1 MAIVI
6 AAIPV
11 ENLGTMRAAANSK
24 QLTDNDYTEYAY
36 GKPELDFG
44 ADEPIT
50 NGLQLTKESNDY
62 QGQQVKTY
70 IFTGGILV
78 EKLLVIPKA
87 DGEKVGIVSGIADGA
102 DNNVV
107 INSEEYLDYVVI
119 DEAYMNAVVEAL
131 KSEKYKASTTGVQRT
146 NDLPTNLSS
155 ISTTK
160 SLVTQRLTIDQ
171 FQIDTISNPVTLNYT
186 SNNNR
191 YTTIIPSSGT
201 DEDIQNILKE
211 QAKYNDWAAD
221 IDEYNQKMQDL
232 QSKIDD
238 FMKKYDVTTPDTG
251 AATTEWTA
259 LVDEMNA
266 IQNPGNIELSFEDL
280 CKGVGGITD
289 NKSSFLHKTICDR
302 AVDGNVTLKG
312 ASLIEAGDGK
322 FIIRMLPDSVSSEQI
337 TDASNHLIT
346 GKIKVEGIR
355 NDAFKGNRDITSVS
369 IPNTVKFIGAR
380 AFYKCTGLA
389 TVTFADGSNL
399 EKIGAE
405 AFLNANVSNIHFPVA
420 LKQIGVGAFAKS
432 ALVTAEFD
440 DKAEGNPIVIWPYA
454 FFGCEQ
460 LANVEFPTYEVNA
473 KTNFVIG
480 KGAFAVDSRSNGG
493 AMTTFTFPEQIVDII
508 STNNTYATDFGLA
521 HNANNTT
528 GVEKNEDAYDYIL
541 SGRNRLEKVTFPIEL
556 GDTKIPDNTFIGC
569 FGLTNVI
576 FPESADAAYYTPTE
590 LFKSVEHANGLVVDG
605 PANKRGAANN
615 PASPRISTRK
625 AVDVD
630 GEPVLYRFF
639 IDGKEYYET
648 GDGE

>member
-1 MAIVI
+1 MTKSRKKKKNYKLRRRVKRTIAALVMIMAIVI

-11 ENLGTMRAAANSK
+11 ENLGTMRAATDSK
-24 QLTDNDYTEYAY
+24 QLTDNDYTGYAY
-36 GKPELDFG
+36 GNSQLDFG
-44 ADEPIT
+44 ADAEISS
-50 NGLQLTKESNDY
+50 NLQLTKTESDGY
-62 QGQQVKTY
+62 TGDEVKTY
-70 IFTGGILV
+70 IFTGGVLV
-78 EKLLVIPKA
+78 EKLKVKPKTNGA
-87 DGEKVGIVSGIADGA
+87 KEGIVSGLADGA

-119 DEAYMNAVVEAL
+119 DADYMNAVVTLLANEKYTAST
-131 KSEKYKASTTGVQRT
+131 KSEDLKNNTLPST
-146 NDLPTNLSS
+146 LSS
-155 ISTTK
+155 LSPS
-160 SLVTQRLTIDQ
+160 SLNTVKLTIDEYK
-171 FQIDTISNPVTLNYT
+171 IDNNNGGDLTYT
-186 SNNNR
+186 SNNNE
-191 YTTIIPSSGT
+191 YIVITKAEGT
-201 DEDIQNILKE
+201 GEDILKE
-211 QAKYNDWAAD
+211 QSEYNDWVAK
-221 IDEYNQKMQDL
+221 IDEYNQKMQEV
-232 QSKIDD
+232 QGEIED
-238 FMKKYDVTTPDTG
+238 FLKTYGGATPDIT
-251 AATTEWTA
+251 AATAAWNNLNTKY
-259 LVDEMNA
+259 NA
-266 IQNPGNIELSFEDL
+266 ITKPANFEKTFDKL
-280 CKGVGGITD
+280 CEGAGGTTD
-289 NKSSFLHKTICDR
+289 YKSSFLHKTICDR
-302 AVDGNVTLKG
+302 AVTKDNLSLKG

-322 FIIRMLPDSVSSEQI
+322 FVIRMQPDGLDSKQI

-569 FGLTNVI
+569 FGLTNN
-576 FPESADAAYYTPTE
+576 
-590 LFKSVEHANGLVVDG
+590 L
-605 PANKRGAANN
+605 
-615 PASPRISTRK
+615 PRIGRRS
-625 AVDVD
+625 
-630 GEPVLYRFF
+630 VLYANRTFQECRAR
-639 IDGKEYYET
+639 KRLSSRWPCQ
-648 GDGE
+648 